1 VMRGTAPFAIPIIMY
16 GEAGYIFPTQTQMTG
31 NVYPGTKCSTK
42 CKSCLFVLLLT
53 ELEAKLQSS

>member
-1 VMRGTAPFAIPIIMY
+1 MGMRGY
-16 GEAGYIFPTQTQMTG
+16 LFPTQTRMAG

-42 CKSCLFVLLLT
+42 CKSCLSVLLLT